1 MKIGGYQIIDLEN
14 RQFTLGV
21 GQQYKGL
28 YEKIE
33 GTRKPTLLSGINFM
47 GSEIHDIFVTFLAD
61 GSNFVAHIPNVSG
74 STVVVTISDLDVV
87 TVSVEQ
93 VEE

>member
-14 RQFTLGV
+14 RQFTLDV
-21 GQQYKGL
+21 GQQFKGL

-33 GTRKPTLLSGINFM
+33 GTRKPILLSGINFA
-47 GSEIHDIFVTFLAD
+47 GQELHDTFILFTPM
-61 GSNFVAHIPNVSG
+61 GSNFVGIIPNG
-74 STVVVTISDLDVV
+74 DMYMVVTVSDLDVV

-93 VEE
+93 